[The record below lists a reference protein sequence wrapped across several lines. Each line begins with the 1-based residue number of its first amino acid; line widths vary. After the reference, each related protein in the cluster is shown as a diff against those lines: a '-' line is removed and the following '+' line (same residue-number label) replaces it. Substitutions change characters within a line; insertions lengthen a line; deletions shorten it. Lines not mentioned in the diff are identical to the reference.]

1 MGWKQADIDAMEA
14 RRAHNKAVIAG
25 NVANLKKG
33 PVKARPA
40 SDNKPALGEAKKPKK
55 RNRKEESNMQK
66 RCVTWF
72 RMQYKREQLF
82 AVPNGSHLAGT
93 AAQRAI
99 QVNTLKAEGMLG
111 GVSDLILVADSGVY
125 FLEAKAEDGVQRQN
139 QKEFEAYVKAMAY
152 EYHIFRSLEEFQGI
166 VNKLIKK

>member
-1 MGWKQADIDAMEA
+1 MPWTQADIEAMQA
-14 RRAHNKAVIAG
+14 RRAAQKATTDT
-25 NVANLKKG
+25 NLSNLNKG
-33 PVKARPA
+33 PVKARRA
-40 SDNKPALGEAKKPKK
+40 SDNQPALGEAKKPKK

-72 RMQYKREQLF
+72 RMQYKRELLF

-99 QVNTLKAEGMLG
+99 QVNTLKAEGMLV
-111 GVSDLILVADSGVY
+111 GVSDLILVADNGVY
-125 FLEAKAEDGVQRQN
+125 FLEAKAKDGSQRPN
-139 QKEFEAYVKAMAY
+139 QKEFEALVKAMAY

-166 VNKLIKK
+166 VNKLIEK

>member
-1 MGWKQADIDAMEA
+1 MGWTQADIDAMKT
-14 RRAHNKAVIAG
+14 RRAANKAATDT
-25 NVANLKKG
+25 NRTNLKKG

-40 SDNKPALGEAKKPKK
+40 SDNKPAMGEAKKPKK

-82 AVPNGSHLAGT
+82 SVPNGSHLAGT

-111 GVSDLILVADSGVY
+111 GVSDLILVAENGVY
-125 FLEAKAEDGVQRQN
+125 FLEAKAEGGVQRQN
-139 QKEFEAYVKAMAY
+139 QKEFEAYVKAMGY
-152 EYHIFRSLEEFQGI
+152 QYHIFRSLDEFQGI
-166 VNKLIKK
+166 VNKLIKQ

>member
-1 MGWKQADIDAMEA
+1 MGWTQSDLEAMEA
-14 RRAHNKAVIAG
+14 RRAQNKAVIAG
-25 NVANLKKG
+25 NRANLKKG
-33 PVKARPA
+33 PAKARKA

-111 GVSDLILVADSGVY
+111 GVSDLILVADNGVY
-125 FLEAKAEDGVQRQN
+125 FLEAKAKDGSQRPN
-139 QKEFEAYVKAMAY
+139 QKEFEALVKAMGY
-152 EYHIFRSLEEFQGI
+152 KYFIFRSLGEFRAI
-166 VNKLIKK
+166 VEQLIKK